1 MIARTPF
8 TPRPYLN
15 IELNED
21 KSNVGD
27 FFAADVIAGKS
38 FAQNSAGWV
47 QNDVD
52 RVIRERDESTQQA
65 LLQRLQEIPTN
76 GHPADADNTALLMSL
91 RSRYSQTASEVTR
104 FIEQQLEIQQ
114 INAAPVSAA
123 SATEPP
129 AAPSVEPSVES

>member
-8 TPRPYLN
+8 IPRPYLN

-52 RVIRERDESTQQA
+52 RIIRERDESTQQA

-114 INAAPVSAA
+114 INSAPAPAA
-123 SATEPP
+123 EPP

>member
-8 TPRPYLN
+8 IPRPYLN
-15 IELNED
+15 INLNED

-52 RVIRERDESTQQA
+52 RIIRERDESTQQA
-65 LLQRLQEIPTN
+65 LLQRLQELPTN

-104 FIEQQLEIQQ
+104 FIEQQLELQE
-114 INAAPVSAA
+114 INSVSPAPVA
-123 SATEPP
+123 EPP

>member
-8 TPRPYLN
+8 IPRPYLN

-52 RVIRERDESTQQA
+52 RIIRERDESTQQA
-65 LLQRLQEIPTN
+65 LLQRLQELPTN

-114 INAAPVSAA
+114 INSAPAPAVA
-123 SATEPP
+123 EPP

>member
-65 LLQRLQEIPTN
+65 LLQRLQELPTN

-104 FIEQQLEIQQ
+104 FIEQQLELQQ
-114 INAAPVSAA
+114 INSAPVPAVA
-123 SATEPP
+123 EPP
-129 AAPSVEPSVES
+129 VAPSVEPSVES

>member
-8 TPRPYLN
+8 IPRPYLN

-52 RVIRERDESTQQA
+52 RIIRERDESTQQA
-65 LLQRLQEIPTN
+65 LLQRLQELPTN
-76 GHPADADNTALLMSL
+76 AHPADADNTALLMSL

-114 INAAPVSAA
+114 IKSGHDSAAPVA
-123 SATEPP
+123 EPP
-129 AAPSVEPSVES
+129 VAPSVEPFVES

>member
-8 TPRPYLN
+8 IPRPYLN

-52 RVIRERDESTQQA
+52 RIIRERDESTQQA
-65 LLQRLQEIPTN
+65 LLQRLQELPTN

-104 FIEQQLEIQQ
+104 FIEQQLELQE
-114 INAAPVSAA
+114 INSVSPSPAA
-123 SATEPP
+123 EPP
-129 AAPSVEPSVES
+129 AAPSAEPSVES